1 MLGVDVVDER
11 FIDNHSSL
19 VGMQR
24 TLLFLC
30 ARTVRD
36 LCRELLRLYG
46 SVANKLHCKLING
59 YWQFLEPKL

>member
-36 LCRELLRLYG
+36 LCRGIAQTIWIG
-46 SVANKLHCKLING
+46 SQQVAL
-59 YWQFLEPKL
+59 